1 MAESSSYIQGS
12 LFEDG
17 FLRRSIKN
25 GITTNPNTAIT
36 ELVANAW
43 DAGATEVDITIPSS
57 TGNLMIISDNGEG
70 MTREEFLSRWMTL
83 SYNRAAH
90 QNSRIQDPTNGQQIR
105 LTYGRN
111 GEGRHGLL
119 CFGDLYTVKTRK
131 EGTEW
136 TFVVSAREKKEALAI
151 LQESSCKKEGQ
162 GTELSVVVENTLP
175 DSDKISQV
183 ISTRFIYD
191 PQFVVKVN
199 GCVLQIDDLEGL
211 MDTQTL
217 VSDDGIKMTA
227 SLVRTKSSAKRG
239 GYQGIA
245 FWQAGRLIGS
255 PSWRLGD
262 VYEIDGRTVTARRYN
277 VIIQSNDFAD
287 LIHPDWSGFIRGDKT
302 NNIFKTV
309 SLYVEEVF
317 SRITQ
322 ENITET
328 KQDIVKDLKKEYSE
342 ASPLARMQADETIEV
357 ILKDSPTTTRDT
369 IKTAVKA
376 VLNLQSSSEGEEL
389 LRKLSSMTAT
399 DIAELNKILSRWNV
413 KDAMKVLDVIDK
425 RLTVIELI
433 KKLSE
438 DPNTDELHMLHPLI
452 TESRW
457 VFGPEFDSPEY
468 TANQQVRTITQKL
481 FHHKAYDSS
490 FNLSKRPDLVV
501 LEDGS
506 CYSVTGTNRFENG
519 ITHLD
524 HVLIVE
530 LKKGHFKITFE
541 EFMQLQRYV
550 TMILQQEG
558 GNIHVTSFILGYD
571 IDDGVVSTEVKGA
584 GGGIVIPMKFSQ
596 LIDTADKRMMN
607 LRDQL
612 TNMYDDVDGMDLY
625 RQYKFKW

>member
-1 MAESSSYIQGS
+1 MSEASSYIQGS

-25 GITTNPNTAIT
+25 GITTNPEIAIT

-43 DAGATEVDITIPSS
+43 DAGATEVSITIPSS
-57 TGNLMIISDNGEG
+57 VGNLLEIRDNGEG
-70 MTREEFLSRWMTL
+70 MTREEFLDRWMTL
-83 SYNRAAH
+83 SYNRAIH
-90 QNSRIQDPTNGQQIR
+90 QSNRIKDPVSGSLSR
-105 LTYGRN
+105 LAYGRN

-119 CFGDLYTVKTRK
+119 CFGDIYTVRTWKD
-131 EGTEW
+131 GTEW
-136 TFVVSAREKKEALAI
+136 TFVISTREKKEALVI
-151 LQESSCKKEGQ
+151 LTESSRKRDGQ
-162 GTELSVVVENTLP
+162 GTELSVAVEDNLP
-175 DSDKISQV
+175 NSDKISQV
-183 ISTRFIYD
+183 ISSRFIYD
-191 PQFVVKVN
+191 PQFVIKIN
-199 GCVLQIDDLEGL
+199 GAVLQIDDLEGL
-211 MDTQTL
+211 IDTQTL
-217 VSDDGIKMTA
+217 VSTDGLSMNA
-227 SLVRTKSSAKRG
+227 SLVRTNSSAKRG
-239 GYQGIA
+239 GYHGIA

-255 PSWRLGD
+255 PSWRMGD
-262 VYEIDGRTVTARRYN
+262 VYEIDGRSVTARRYN
-277 VIIQSNDFAD
+277 VIVQSNDFAD
-287 LIHPDWSGFIRGDKT
+287 LIHPDWSGFIRDDRTDNVYKV
-302 NNIFKTV
+302 V
-309 SLYVEEVF
+309 SEYVKEIF
-317 SRITQ
+317 SRIAK
-322 ENITET
+322 ENINET
-328 KQDIVKDLKKEYSE
+328 KQDIEKDLKKEYSE
-342 ASPLARMQADETIEV
+342 ASPLARIQAEETIEA
-357 ILKDSPTTTRDT
+357 ILNDAPTTTKDT

-376 VLNLQSSSEGEEL
+376 VLNLQSSNEGEEL
-389 LRKLSSMTAT
+389 LLRLSLMSIT
-399 DIAELNKILSRWNV
+399 DIVDLNKILSRWNV
-413 KDAMKVLDVIDK
+413 KDAMKVLDVIDR

-438 DPNTDELHMLHPLI
+438 DPNTDELHVLHPLI

-468 TANQQVRTITQKL
+468 TANQQVRTLTQKL
-481 FHHKAYDSS
+481 FHHKAYDTT

-571 IDDGVVSTEVKGA
+571 IDEGVISTRVE
-584 GGGIVIPMKFSQ
+584 GGGGGVVIPMKFSQ

-607 LRDQL
+607 LRNQL
-612 TNMYDDVDGMDLY
+612 TNMYEDVDGMELY
-625 RQYKFKW
+625 KQYKIKW